1 MVTGCSRWVSYK
13 LFVNFVYVYYS
24 HMQVLRTFWVK
35 YNGWMFQVGVYIVVI
50 NLCIM
55 FIVPLQVY
63 HLGHCE

>member
-1 MVTGCSRWVSYK
+1 M
-13 LFVNFVYVYYS
+13 
-24 HMQVLRTFWVK
+24 K